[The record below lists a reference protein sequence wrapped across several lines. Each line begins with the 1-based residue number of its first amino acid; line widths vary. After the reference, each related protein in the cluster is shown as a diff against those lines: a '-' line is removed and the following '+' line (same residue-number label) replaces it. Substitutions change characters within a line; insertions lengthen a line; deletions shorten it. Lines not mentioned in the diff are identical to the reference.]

1 MLDLILVL
9 DIIGTFVFAISGLL
23 TARKMGFDIVGTVTL
38 GFITA
43 IGGGTI
49 RDLLLGIH
57 PVGWLSDPKYI
68 YTICLAVPF
77 VYYFKPQ
84 LQKFRKGFF
93 LFDTIGIGLYTIIG
107 IEKTL
112 AIGLGY
118 PAAILLGVVSAVF
131 GGIIRDVISNVE
143 PLIFRHEIYAT
154 ACLVGGL
161 VFIGLYELDIA
172 HELSMGISIVIV
184 FTIRTVSV
192 LKKVSLEDVYDNIVR
207 RPRKQ

>member
-1 MLDLILVL
+1 
-9 DIIGTFVFAISGLL
+9 
-23 TARKMGFDIVGTVTL
+23 MGFDIVGTVTL

-93 LFDTIGIGLYTIIG
+93 LFDTIGI
-107 IEKTL
+107 EKTL

-154 ACLVGGL
+154 ACLAGGL

-172 HELSMGISIVIV
+172 HELSMGISILIV